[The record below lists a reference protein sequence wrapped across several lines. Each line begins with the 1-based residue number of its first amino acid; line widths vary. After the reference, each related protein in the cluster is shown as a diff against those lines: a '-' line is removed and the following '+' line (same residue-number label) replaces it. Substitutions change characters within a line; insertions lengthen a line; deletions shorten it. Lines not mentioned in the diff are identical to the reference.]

1 MSKYITRV
9 DNLVSAEVLT
19 INEQNEVEKQLV
31 EVYGVTPKTKEF
43 EKAVKSVCDE
53 LGVQYIKTIDSATNK
68 DVKFRMEK
76 QEFYKNSEKL
86 YLAED

>member
-9 DNLVSAEVLT
+9 DNLVSAEVLA
-19 INEQNEVEKQLV
+19 INEQNEVKPLLIK
-31 EVYGVTPKTKEF
+31 VYGVTPKTKEF
-43 EKAVKSVCDE
+43 EKAVKNVCDE
-53 LGVQYIKTIDSATNK
+53 LEVQYIKTVNIVTNE

-86 YLAED
+86 YLAKD